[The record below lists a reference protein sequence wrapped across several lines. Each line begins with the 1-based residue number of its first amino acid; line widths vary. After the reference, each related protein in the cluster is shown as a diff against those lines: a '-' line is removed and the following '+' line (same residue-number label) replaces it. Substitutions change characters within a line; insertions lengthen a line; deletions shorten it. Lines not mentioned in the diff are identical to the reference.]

1 MCRHI
6 GYLGEPLS
14 PAEVLFRAPHSLLV
28 QSYAPADMRGGG
40 SVNAD
45 GFGLGWYPGPGSPPL
60 RHRRSTPLWTDE
72 TLPPLAAAVTSGA
85 FVAAVRNG
93 TTGLPVTEAAAA
105 PFTAGRWLFSHNGVV
120 RGFPGSLAE
129 LAKTLPVTELLTL
142 EAPTDSVVL
151 WALLRARLATGEDP
165 LTAVAAL
172 TAAVEAAAP
181 GSRLNF
187 LLTDGETLIGTTW
200 THALSVLE
208 TPAGSV
214 VPGLRPGPG
223 APPPGTPGSN
233 VWLASEPLDGDP
245 RWRPVPDH
253 HAVRATAAG
262 VDLLPLTQELS

>member
-105 PFTAGRWLFSHNGVV
+105 PFTAGRRLFSHNGVV
-120 RGFPGSLAE
+120 RGYPGSLAE
-129 LAKTLPVTELLTL
+129 LARTLPVTELLTL

-208 TPAGSV
+208 TPAGV
-214 VPGLRPGPG
+214 L
-223 APPPGTPGSN
+223 
-233 VWLASEPLDGDP
+233 LASEPLDGDP

-253 HAVRATAAG
+253 HAVRARRG
-262 VDLLPLTQELS
+262 QPVDLLPLTQELS

>member
-6 GYLGEPLS
+6 AYLGEPVS
-14 PAEVLFRAPHSLLV
+14 PAEAVFRAPHSLLV

-45 GFGLGWYPGPGSPPL
+45 GFGLGWYLDRGAVPL

-72 TLPPLAAAVTSGA
+72 ALPPLAAALTAHA
-85 FVAAVRNG
+85 FVAAARNG
-93 TTGLPVTEAAAA
+93 TTGMPVTEAAAA
-105 PFTAGRWLFSHNGVV
+105 PFTTGRWLFSHNGVV
-120 RGFPGSLAE
+120 RGFPDSLAE

-151 WALLRARLATGEDP
+151 WVLLRARLAAGEDP
-165 LTAVAAL
+165 LTAVVGL
-172 TAAVEAAAP
+172 TTAVEAAAP

-208 TPAGSV
+208 TPTGV
-214 VPGLRPGPG
+214 L
-223 APPPGTPGSN
+223 
-233 VWLASEPLDGDP
+233 LASEPCDGDP
-245 RWRPVPDH
+245 RWKPVPDH
-253 HAVRATAAG
+253 HAVRVRRG
-262 VDLLPLTQELS
+262 RPVELLPLTSEGLTR

>member
-6 GYLGEPLS
+6 GYLGEPVS
-14 PAEVLFRAPHSLLV
+14 PAEVLFRAPHSLLA

-45 GFGLGWYPGPGSPPL
+45 GFGLGWYPVPGTPPL

-72 TLPPLAAAVTSGA
+72 TLPPLAASVTSGA

-93 TTGLPVTEAAAA
+93 TTGMPVTEAAAA
-105 PFTAGRWLFSHNGVV
+105 PFTAGRRLFSHNGVV
-120 RGFPGSLAE
+120 RGWPGSLAE
-129 LAKTLPVTELLTL
+129 LAKELPVTELLTL
-142 EAPTDSVVL
+142 EAPTDSAVL
-151 WALLRARLATGEDP
+151 WAMLRARLATGEDP
-165 LTAVAAL
+165 LQAVAGL

-187 LLTDGETLIGTTW
+187 LLTDGETLIGTAW

-208 TPAGSV
+208 TGHGV
-214 VPGLRPGPG
+214 L
-223 APPPGTPGSN
+223 
-233 VWLASEPLDGDP
+233 LASEPCDGDP

-262 VDLLPLTQELS
+262 VELLPLTQENS

>member
-6 GYLGEPLS
+6 GYLGEPVP

-45 GFGLGWYPGPGSPPL
+45 GFGLGWYPGPAGAAPL

-72 TLPPLAAAVTSGA
+72 TLPALAASVTSGA

-93 TTGLPVTEAAAA
+93 TTGMPVTEAAAA

-120 RGFPGSLAE
+120 RGYPDSLAE
-129 LAKTLPVTELLTL
+129 LAKTLPITELLTL
-142 EAPTDSVVL
+142 EAPTDSAVL
-151 WALLRARLATGEDP
+151 WALLRARLAAGEDP
-165 LTAVAAL
+165 LQAVAAL

-187 LLTDGETLIGTTW
+187 LLTDGETLIGTAW
-200 THALSVLE
+200 THALSLLVTETGVLL
-208 TPAGSV
+208 S
-214 VPGLRPGPG
+214 
-223 APPPGTPGSN
+223 
-233 VWLASEPLDGDP
+233 SEPCDGDP

-262 VDLLPLTQELS
+262 VDLLPLTLEHP

>member
-6 GYLGEPLS
+6 GYLGEPVS
-14 PAEVLFRAPHSLLV
+14 PAGAVFRAPHALLV
-28 QSYAPADMRGGG
+28 QSSAPADMRGGG

-45 GFGLGWYPGPGSPPL
+45 GFGLGWYPGPAAAAPL

-72 TLPPLAAAVTSGA
+72 TLPPLAAAVTTHA

-105 PFTAGRWLFSHNGVV
+105 PFTAGPWLFSHNGVV
-120 RGFPGSLAE
+120 RGFPGSLAG
-129 LAKTLPVTELLTL
+129 LARTLPVTELLTL

-151 WALLRARLATGEDP
+151 WALLRARLAAGEDP
-165 LTAVAAL
+165 LTAVAGL

-187 LLTDGETLIGTTW
+187 LLTDGATLIGTAW
-200 THALSVLE
+200 THALSLLE
-208 TPAGSV
+208 TPAGV
-214 VPGLRPGPG
+214 L
-223 APPPGTPGSN
+223 
-233 VWLASEPLDGDP
+233 LASEPCDGDP

-262 VDLLPLTQELS
+262 VALLPLIPEGTHP

>member
-6 GYLGEPLS
+6 AYLGEPVS
-14 PAEVLFRAPHSLLV
+14 PAEAVFRAPHSLLV

-40 SVNAD
+40 TVNAD
-45 GFGLGWYPGPGSPPL
+45 GFGLGWYLGPGPGSGGTAPL

-72 TLPPLAAAVTSGA
+72 ALPPLAAAVTTHA
-85 FVAAVRNG
+85 FVAAARNG
-93 TTGLPVTEAAAA
+93 TTGMPVTEAAAA

-120 RGFPGSLAE
+120 RGFPDSLAE

-151 WALLRARLATGEDP
+151 WVLLRARLAAGEDP
-165 LTAVAAL
+165 LTAVAWL
-172 TAAVEAAAP
+172 TTAVEAAAP

-208 TPAGSV
+208 TPAGV
-214 VPGLRPGPG
+214 L
-223 APPPGTPGSN
+223 
-233 VWLASEPLDGDP
+233 LASEPVDGDP
-245 RWRPVPDH
+245 RWKAVPDH

-262 VDLLPLTQELS
+262 VDLLPLTLEGTLR

>member
-6 GYLGEPLS
+6 GYLGEPVS
-14 PAEVLFRAPHSLLV
+14 PAEAVFRAPHSLLV

-45 GFGLGWYPGPGSPPL
+45 GFGLGWYPGPGGAAPL

-72 TLPPLAAAVTSGA
+72 TLPPLAASVTSGA

-93 TTGLPVTEAAAA
+93 TTGMPVTEAAAA

-120 RGFPGSLAE
+120 RGWPDSLAE

-142 EAPTDSVVL
+142 EAPTDSAVL
-151 WALLRARLATGEDP
+151 WALLRARLAAGEDP
-165 LTAVAAL
+165 LTAVAGL

-187 LLTDGETLIGTTW
+187 LLTDGETLIGTAW
-200 THALSVLE
+200 THALSLLE
-208 TPAGSV
+208 TPAGV
-214 VPGLRPGPG
+214 L
-223 APPPGTPGSN
+223 
-233 VWLASEPLDGDP
+233 LASEPGDGDP

-262 VDLLPLTQELS
+262 VDLLPLTEERS